1 MRLSSRATLGLLSA
15 ASMVCMVA
23 IAPSRAAEPDGP
35 AALIGPAE
43 ALRIAIVTRVADKGA
58 KAGSEFKALADYY
71 SAPDAHVLWVDENG
85 LNLRAKSV
93 MEEIGNA
100 DDYGLRASDYAL
112 PRIEGF
118 NAKSPNASGALA
130 DAEVKLDLAVLRYA
144 RDARG
149 GRFDWTRIDPNL
161 DPTLALP
168 DPLQVMESMAIR
180 AEPAVYLRSFQ
191 PDQPQFE
198 ALRKAL
204 IAARGGHVDD
214 GVVRIPDGPV
224 LKLGVE
230 HEQVALLR
238 KRLEV
243 PATDGAK
250 ETVFDAGV
258 EQAVRRFQEER
269 GYRPDGLV
277 GPGTRRVLNGEQQRS
292 SSPARTRIIL
302 LNMERWR
309 WLPNDLGPFYVTV
322 NIPEFTLRVMDEGKP
337 EFTTRVVVGKP
348 DKQTPVFSNEMQE
361 VVFNPYWNVPNSIK
375 MEELL
380 PSIRGGG
387 DWFFGGGGG
396 GWDTSVFARN
406 GLRVAIGTKEVDPS
420 MLDWNRIDIRS
431 LNVYQPPGPDNVL
444 GTIKFLFPNKHDV
457 YMHDTTQKNLF
468 AKTVRAESHGC
479 MRVQNPD
486 QLATALLNKDQG
498 WSAQKVASAIQS
510 GVEDQHIGLKQ
521 KIPVYITYFT
531 LKVDD
536 DGSATTFNDVY
547 GHDARMASVMFGEPM
562 AYDPFPP
569 MVEEVAAPVERMPQV
584 RAQQQQQQRRRGR
597 PPSNSIADTLSGFL
611 NN

>member
-1 MRLSSRATLGLLSA
+1 MRLSSRAALGLFSA
-15 ASMVCMVA
+15 AAMACMAA

-43 ALRIAIVTRVADKGA
+43 ALRIAIVTRVAEKGA
-58 KAGSEFKALADYY
+58 KAGGDYKALADYY
-71 SAPDAHVLWVDENG
+71 SAPDAHVLWVDDNG
-85 LNLRAKSV
+85 LNLRAKLV
-93 MEEIGNA
+93 MEEIGKA
-100 DDYGLRASDYAL
+100 DDYGMRASDYAL

-118 NAKSPNASGALA
+118 NSKSPSAVGTLA
-130 DAEVKLDLAVLRYA
+130 DAEIKLDLAMLRYT

-180 AEPAVYLRSFQ
+180 AEPAAYLRSFQ

-243 PATDGAK
+243 PATGEAK
-250 ETVFDAGV
+250 ETVFDAEV

-277 GPGTRRVLNGEQQRS
+277 GPGTRRVLNGGQQRS
-292 SSPARTRIIL
+292 SNPSRTRLIL

-322 NIPEFTLRVMDEGKP
+322 NIPEFTLRVMAEGKSA
-337 EFTTRVVVGKP
+337 FTTRVVVGKP

-387 DWFFGGGGG
+387 DFFFGGGG

-406 GLRVAIGTKEVDPS
+406 GLRVSIGTKEVDPS

-431 LNVYQPPGPDNVL
+431 LNIYQPPGPDNVL
-444 GTIKFLFPNKHDV
+444 GTIKFVFPNKHDV

-486 QLATALLNKDQG
+486 QLATTLLEKDQG
-498 WSAQKVASAIQS
+498 WTAQRVASTIQS

-531 LKVDD
+531 LKVND
-536 DGSATTFNDVY
+536 DGSVTTFNDVY
-547 GHDARMASVMFGEPM
+547 GHDARMASALFGEPM

-569 MVEEVAAPVERMPQV
+569 MVEEVAAPVERMPPRVV
-584 RAQQQQQQRRRGR
+584 RQQRRGR
-597 PPSNSIADTLSGFL
+597 PPNSIADAISGFL

>member
-1 MRLSSRATLGLLSA
+1 
-15 ASMVCMVA
+15 
-23 IAPSRAAEPDGP
+23 
-35 AALIGPAE
+35 
-43 ALRIAIVTRVADKGA
+43 
-58 KAGSEFKALADYY
+58 
-71 SAPDAHVLWVDENG
+71 
-85 LNLRAKSV
+85 
-93 MEEIGNA
+93 
-100 DDYGLRASDYAL
+100 
-112 PRIEGF
+112 
-118 NAKSPNASGALA
+118 
-130 DAEVKLDLAVLRYA
+130 
-144 RDARG
+144 
-149 GRFDWTRIDPNL
+149 
-161 DPTLALP
+161 
-168 DPLQVMESMAIR
+168 
-180 AEPAVYLRSFQ
+180 
-191 PDQPQFE
+191 
-198 ALRKAL
+198 
-204 IAARGGHVDD
+204 
-214 GVVRIPDGPV
+214 V

-250 ETVFDAGV
+250 ETMFDGEV

-292 SSPARTRIIL
+292 SSPSKTRLIL

-309 WLPNDLGPFYVTV
+309 WLPNDLGSFYVTV
-322 NIPEFTLRVMDEGKP
+322 NIPEFTLRVMEEGKP
-337 EFTTRVVVGKP
+337 AFTTRVVVGKP
-348 DKQTPVFSNEMQE
+348 DKQTPIFSNEMQE
-361 VVFNPYWNVPNSIK
+361 IVFNPYWNVPNSIK

-406 GLRVAIGTKEVDPS
+406 GLRVALGTKEVDPS

-444 GTIKFLFPNKHDV
+444 GTVKFLFPNKHDV

-486 QLATALLNKDQG
+486 QLATTLLNKDQG
-498 WSAQKVASAIQS
+498 WTAQKVASTIES
-510 GVEDQHIGLKQ
+510 GAEDQHVGLKQ

-531 LKVDD
+531 LKVND
-536 DGSATTFNDVY
+536 DGTFATYSDIY
-547 GHDARMASVMFGEPM
+547 GHDARMASALFGEPM

-569 MVEEVAAPVERMPQV
+569 MVEEAAAPVDRV
-584 RAQQQQQQRRRGR
+584 QQRMVRQQRRGR
-597 PPSNSIADTLSGFL
+597 PPNSIADAISGFL